1 MTTTAAPASPVQ
13 RSVLGTWLRRLGW
26 VLLGLVV
33 ILAALGVFVW
43 SQFDAQR
50 VQGLVVDWVKQH
62 HQRELRLDAP
72 LELGFFPRLQVRVQR
87 ATLTEHASQDVFA
100 TLQDATLSVEVMPLL
115 DGRMVVDRI
124 AAKGV
129 HLVLKRDAQGRMNID
144 DLLQQPDEPPES
156 PEAKKSK
163 PLRFEAS
170 GLDLEDVALR
180 VDDRQAKLAG
190 TLKLERLKTGRLS
203 DGAATPVQL
212 ALLAEL
218 SEPRAKVGAA
228 GSAQARFSRDTGA
241 WSVEDFKLTVQ
252 GDLPQAQ
259 GLKAEATGQ
268 SAAFDSASRQID
280 LKAVKLL
287 VSGKLAAPS
296 ALALADSR
304 IELDAARAAADFS
317 HGSAQNLRLDLAGSQ
332 GGQPF
337 KLKGGWASLEAS
349 RPLPAAPE
357 AGGMMAKPAPAAAVA
372 RDGGLGNWTVKAAP
386 TALEFSWG
394 AEGAPTQASGKFSA
408 GPADGRLGDLR
419 IRDLK
424 LDAQGRAAAQT
435 FHASL
440 SGQARVDGQRPNVQ
454 LEGLQLQATLQAPS
468 QPELKLQ
475 ASGTAAYDGGEAA
488 HAVWSLAGQANGQK
502 LATDGQLSLAAAG
515 PDATISVRMDA
526 LDLDRFLPPTAA
538 PAKDGA
544 PAAAPAASGAVGD
557 GRIDLSALNTKA
569 RARVSL
575 QAGSLKF
582 RQHQLAQVKLV
593 AALTPGVLR
602 LEGLEAQGYGG
613 RLQASGSAAAQGP
626 AFAVKASGQGLNVL
640 ALLKAFTGKDTL
652 EGTGNV
658 SVDVH
663 TAGANVD
670 ALRLHLNGTARA
682 ELRDGAVRGFNLAKM
697 LRQAKSALN
706 MKSDETQQAS
716 SGEKT
721 DFSELSASF
730 AIKDGIAHNEDL
742 QAKSPFLRVTGA
754 GDIDIGRATLNY
766 EVKPT
771 VTADSAGQGGAELA
785 QLKGVTVPVKLS
797 GPLAAMQWK
806 VKWSEVA
813 ASAITAKA
821 RDKLEQQ
828 LKDKLGLG
836 GSKAPADSASGAQP
850 EKKKS
855 TEDKLK
861 KALKGLF

>member
-1 MTTTAAPASPVQ
+1 MTTTAAAPAQ
-13 RSVLGTWLRRLGW
+13 RSTLGTWLRRLGW
-26 VLLGLVV
+26 VLLGLLV
-33 ILAALGVFVW
+33 ILVALGAFVW

-50 VQGLVVDWVKQH
+50 VQGLVVDWVRQH

-72 LELGFFPRLQVRVQR
+72 LELGVFPRLQVRVQR
-87 ATLTEHASQDVFA
+87 ATLSEHASKDTFA
-100 TLQDATLSVEVMPLL
+100 TVQDATLSVEVMPLL

-129 HLVLKRDAQGRMNID
+129 HLALKRDAQGRMNID
-144 DLLQQPDEPPES
+144 DLLQQPDEPAETPD
-156 PEAKKSK
+156 AKKGK

-170 GLDLEDVALR
+170 GLDLEDVVLR
-180 VDDRQAKLAG
+180 VDDRQGKLAG
-190 TLKLERLKTGRLS
+190 ELKLERLKTGRLS
-203 DGAATPVQL
+203 DGATTPVQV
-212 ALLAEL
+212 ALVADL
-218 SEPRAKVGAA
+218 SEPRARLGAS

-241 WSVEDFKLTVQ
+241 WAIEDFKLNLQ

-259 GLKAEATGQ
+259 GLKAEASGK

-280 LKAVKLL
+280 LKALKLL
-287 VSGKLAAPS
+287 LSGKTAAV
-296 ALALADSR
+296 ALADSR

-349 RPLPAAPE
+349 RPLPPAPE
-357 AGGMMAKPAPAAAVA
+357 APGMMAKPAPAAKGVA
-372 RDGGLGNWTVKAAP
+372 DGGLGNWSVKAAP

-394 AEGAPTQASGKFSA
+394 TAGATQASGRFNA
-408 GPADGRLGDLR
+408 GAAEGRLGDLR

-424 LDAQGRAAAQT
+424 LEAQGRAAAQT
-435 FHASL
+435 FNATL
-440 SGQARVDGQRPNVQ
+440 TGQARVDGQRPNVQ
-454 LEGLQLQATLQAPS
+454 LDGLQLQATLQAPS
-468 QPELKLQ
+468 QPELKVQ
-475 ASGTAAYDGGEAA
+475 ATGSAAYDGGEAA
-488 HAVWSLAGQANGQK
+488 HTVWKLDGQANGQK
-502 LATDGQLSLAAAG
+502 LSTEGQLRLAASG
-515 PDATISVRMDA
+515 PDATVNARMDA
-526 LDLDRFLPPTAA
+526 LDLDRFMPPPAA
-538 PAKDGA
+538 PARE
-544 PAAAPAASGAVGD
+544 AAPAASAPAGD
-557 GRIDLSALNTKA
+557 GRIDLSTLNTKA

-582 RQHQLAQVKLV
+582 RQHQLSQVKLV

-602 LEGLEAQGYGG
+602 LESLDAQGYGG

-640 ALLKAFTGKDTL
+640 TLLKTFTGKDTL
-652 EGTGNV
+652 EGTGNI
-658 SVDVH
+658 SVDVR
-663 TAGANVD
+663 TAGANTD
-670 ALRLHLNGTARA
+670 ALRLHLDGTARA

-706 MKSDETQQAS
+706 MKSDESQQAS
-716 SGEKT
+716 SSEKT

-771 VTADSAGQGGAELA
+771 VTADSTGQGGADLA
-785 QLKGVTVPVKLS
+785 QLKGLTVPVKLS
-797 GPLAAMQWK
+797 GPLTAMQWK

-813 ASAITAKA
+813 ASAITAKT
-821 RDKLEQQ
+821 RSKLEDQ
-828 LKDKLGLG
+828 LKNKLGIG
-836 GSKAPADSASGAQP
+836 ESKPPADSASGAQP
-850 EKKKS
+850 NKKKS
-855 TEDKLK
+855 TEDQLK